1 MSRRLLRVTKWN
13 LARICV
19 LRDPRWHHFG
29 LRVHGQRSQAR
40 AGWHLGQPPRVR
52 TTRARY
58 VVDAGSAGAPPQAGA
73 LRPSGLRAFHARSAI
88 VQLRDAAHRLRN
100 GDGRRGP
107 AACGTARRL
116 LRRAASHRVRCAAP
130 ASRHGPGPGQRLR
143 PCVLQCPDHTA
154 ASPGGSQP
162 VAGHRAPGLGA
173 REVALPADLP
183 RAVDGRC
190 GG

>member
-130 ASRHGPGPGQRLR
+130 ASRHGPRSWS
-143 PCVLQCPDHTA
+143 T
-154 ASPGGSQP
+154 ASPVRTSVP
-162 VAGHRAPGLGA
+162 RPHRRISWRKPTCCW
-173 REVALPADLP
+173 PP
-183 RAVDGRC
+183 RARAGRKRSRPS
-190 GG
+190 GRSSSRS